1 MGRLRDCLVTMIVA
15 GMPGLLAALP
25 ALVRC
30 GREPGWYCGLHPAG
44 GLLTS
49 PLDGGLIVEYFH
61 DRPQEGVVM
70 SDFLADLQSYF
81 ATGERAREA
90 ELADARPAF
99 ERAEYAG
106 RLDRLRRA
114 MSEAGMDVVLL
125 SRPESMCWLHGY
137 TARWYRHGGP
147 PEWPALATSVVR
159 ADRDEIIHFDFGGEE
174 ELLCA
179 TSVCRDVR
187 IYPGEAVDGSLA
199 FLVREL
205 ALAGWLEGVIGRERR
220 GLPPDQR
227 TGEAIEEAIVAAGC
241 KIEDATALIDRLL
254 HLKSPAEVERIE
266 AAGRVLDIGL
276 RAAVEVI
283 APGVTELEVWG
294 EMMLAMAKAGG
305 QPAAVHELVAS
316 GPVFLPHAI
325 SGRRALRR
333 DEIVYLDPCGVVDR
347 YHANAARAVWI
358 GDPPDALAELYHR
371 AAGGFRIF
379 CDQARPGRRVDDVG
393 KAMKAWSEDCGIS
406 GIPSWCGGYDLG
418 LAFPPDWVGPWKFD
432 FDEAA
437 PGKVFEAGMVTNL
450 ECLFE
455 TLLVD
460 TIIYAEDGTRVL
472 SAVPR
477 ELLVATP

>member
-1 MGRLRDCLVTMIVA
+1 MGL
-15 GMPGLLAALP
+15 
-25 ALVRC
+25 
-30 GREPGWYCGLHPAG
+30 EPGWYCDLHPAG
-44 GLLTS
+44 GLL
-49 PLDGGLIVEYFH
+49 IVEYSR
-61 DRPQEGVVM
+61 DRPRKGVVM

-81 ATGERAREA
+81 ASEERAREA
-90 ELADARPAF
+90 ELADASPAF
-99 ERAEYAG
+99 EHAEYAD

-114 MSEAGMDVVLL
+114 MSEAGVDVVLL

-137 TARWYRHGGP
+137 TARWYRHAGP
-147 PEWPALATSVVR
+147 AEWPALATSVVR

-174 ELLCA
+174 ELLSA

-205 ALAGWLEGVIGRERR
+205 TSAGWLPGLVGRERR

-227 TGEAIEEAIVAAGC
+227 TGEAIEGAIAAAGC
-241 KIEDATALIDRLL
+241 KIGDATALIDRLL
-254 HLKSPAEVERIE
+254 HLKSGAEVERIE

-294 EMMLAMAKAGG
+294 QMMLAMAKAGG
-305 QPAAVHELVAS
+305 QPAALHELVAS

-325 SGRRALRR
+325 SGKRALRR

-358 GDPPDALAELYHR
+358 GDPPDALVELYRR

-379 CDQARPGRRVDDVG
+379 CAEARPGRQVEDVG
-393 KAMKAWSEDCGIS
+393 KAMKAWHEDSGIS
-406 GIPSWCGGYDLG
+406 EIPSWCGGYDLG
-418 LAFPPDWVGPWKFD
+418 LAFPPDWVGPWMFD

-450 ECLFE
+450 ECLFG

-460 TIIYAEDGTRVL
+460 TILYAEDGTRIL
-472 SAVPR
+472 STVPR

>member
-1 MGRLRDCLVTMIVA
+1 
-15 GMPGLLAALP
+15 
-25 ALVRC
+25 
-30 GREPGWYCGLHPAG
+30 
-44 GLLTS
+44 
-49 PLDGGLIVEYFH
+49 
-61 DRPQEGVVM
+61 M
-70 SDFLADLQSYF
+70 SDFLAGLQTYLASD
-81 ATGERAREA
+81 ERAREV
-90 ELADARPAF
+90 ELADASPAF
-99 ERAEYAG
+99 EPAEYAG

-114 MSEAGMDVVLL
+114 MSETGVDVVLL
-125 SRPESMCWLHGY
+125 TRPESMCWLHGY

-147 PEWPALATSVVR
+147 PEWPALTTSVVR

-174 ELLCA
+174 ELLSA

-187 IYPGEAVDGSLA
+187 TYPGTAVEDSLA

-205 ALAGWLEGVIGRERR
+205 TSAGWLAGLVGRERR

-241 KIEDATALIDRLL
+241 KIDDATALIDRLL

-305 QPAAVHELVAS
+305 QPAALHEMVAS

-333 DEIVYLDPCGVVDR
+333 DEIVSLDPCGVVDR

-358 GDPPDALAELYHR
+358 GTPPDSLVELYRR
-371 AAGGFRIF
+371 AAEGFRIF
-379 CDQARPGRRVDDVG
+379 CAEARPGRHVEEVG
-393 KAMKAWSEDCGIS
+393 RAMKAWYEDS
-406 GIPSWCGGYDLG
+406 GIWDMRSWCGGYDLG
-418 LAFPPDWVGPWKFD
+418 LAFRRIGWVPGSSTSTRRSPAKYSRQEWSPTSNASSGLSSSTRSSTQKTAPASSRPSLASCLWQHLD
-432 FDEAA
+432 QVLAA
-437 PGKVFEAGMVTNL
+437 LMTGAGLRPFEDYQAAASPGKANRRSMM
-450 ECLFE
+450 
-455 TLLVD
+455 
-460 TIIYAEDGTRVL
+460 
-472 SAVPR
+472 PR
-477 ELLVATP
+477 FPAAAARRCRR